1 MKSLLKIL
9 KKFTIPILI
18 TICLLVLQAQ
28 LDLSLPDYTANIIN
42 VGIQEKGITYAVP
55 LAIRKNVF
63 EELLSVSSESD
74 FLKDRYELK
83 SKEDFSS
90 KEQEK
95 YLKKYPM
102 LETESIYLLKDISDE
117 EKEQLESKMA
127 IDLMFVEFLLQDKE
141 EVRQMLP
148 MKIPD
153 GKPLMEFYQSFPKAQ
168 QQEFKK
174 KFEEAFRQYDDSM
187 LNQIAIESVKQ
198 EYTSLG
204 VNLDDLQMDYI
215 YHNGLIMLLLALLLM
230 AAAIGVGFM
239 ASRIATKFGYYLRNE
254 VVSKIMS
261 FSSKEFNE
269 FSAASL
275 ITRST
280 NDIQQIQ
287 MIFVMFFRII
297 IFAPILGFG
306 ALFKVLGNSMNWVL
320 GLAIGVI
327 LLIMIFL
334 FVFAMPKFRL
344 IQKLVDRLNL
354 VTRERLTGVPVIR
367 AFGTAK
373 HEEQRFDKANDILA
387 RTMQFCDRVMGVMMP
402 TMMFIMNGVAILI
415 IWVGAS
421 QIDLGTLQ
429 VGTLMAF
436 ITYTIQVIMSFLM
449 ISMVS
454 IMLPRALVSVRRI
467 CEVLDKKNS
476 IIEQENPEEITDHTG
491 FVEFKDVSFA
501 YPDADEEVLSNIS
514 FTAKPGTTTAI
525 IGSTGSGKSTLINL
539 IPRFFDVT
547 KGEILVDGKDVRKVD
562 IHDLRDCIGYVPQKG
577 NLFSGTIRSNVL
589 FGHDESDDKTLK
601 EACEVAQAT
610 DFILKLPE
618 KYESLISQGGTNVSG
633 GQRQRLSIAR
643 AIAKKPEIYIFDDSF
658 SALDFKTDAN
668 LRKALYQYTDQATIF
683 IVAQRISTILNAD
696 QIIVLDKGEIVGI
709 GTHQELLTSC
719 PIYKEIALSQ
729 LKESELN
736 A

>member
-1 MKSLLKIL
+1 M
-9 KKFTIPILI
+9 
-18 TICLLVLQAQ
+18 LVLQAQ